1 MAQNEFEA
9 IVVGGG
15 AAGIAGARRLRNAGI
30 DALLVEARPRLGGRA
45 FSVTEDSGVAIDLGC
60 GWLHSADRNPWA
72 PIAEAQGR
80 SIDKTAPPW
89 ARASGQIGMSRSDR
103 AAFAAALQAFRAR
116 TEAIGEDGSDRPASS
131 FLDAQSPWNGL
142 IDAAST
148 YYSGAELDKVSAR
161 DLARYD
167 DSGVNWRIVEGY
179 GRTIADH
186 AIDLPIR
193 LDCQVLRI
201 DRRGKQLRVETTSGS
216 IGARAAIVTLPSNI
230 LAEQPGLFLP
240 ALPDKTQAAA
250 DLPLGLADK
259 LFLSLA
265 NPEPFEAESRAFGA
279 QNRAATGAYHFRPF
293 GRPQIECYFGG
304 ALAADLERG
313 GKKAFFDFAA
323 AELAG
328 LLGSDFSRRIKPLHS
343 HSWKADPF
351 ARGSYSCA
359 LPGKADSRA
368 ALAAPVDDRLFFAG
382 EACSS
387 SDFSTAHG
395 AYLTGVAAA
404 EQAIFI
410 LRGDARKS

>member
-15 AAGIAGARRLRNAGI
+15 AAGIAAARRLRKAGI

-45 FSVTEDSGVAIDLGC
+45 LSVTEGSGLAIDLGC
-60 GWLHSADRNPWA
+60 GWLHSADRNPWL

-80 SIDKTAPPW
+80 SIDRTAPPW

-103 AAFAAALQAFRAR
+103 AAFAAALQAFRERA
-116 TEAIGEDGSDRPASS
+116 EAIGEAGADRPASR
-131 FLDAQSPWNGL
+131 FLDPQSPWNGL
-142 IDAAST
+142 IDAVST
-148 YYSGAELDKVSAR
+148 YYSGAELDNVSAR

-179 GRTIADH
+179 GRTIVDH
-186 AIDLPIR
+186 ANDLPVK

-201 DRRGKQLRVETTSGS
+201 DRRAKQLRIETARGS
-216 IGARAAIVTLPSNI
+216 IGAQTAIVTLPSNI

-240 ALPDKTQAAA
+240 ALTGKTQAAA

-265 NPEPFEAESRAFGA
+265 NPEPFEVESRAFGA
-279 QNRAATGAYHFRPF
+279 QDRAATGAYHFRPF

-304 ALAADLERG
+304 ALAAELERG
-313 GKKAFFDFAA
+313 GEGAFLDFAV
-323 AELAG
+323 AELVG
-328 LLGSDFSRRIKPLHS
+328 LLGSDFSSQVKLLRLHC
-343 HSWKADPF
+343 WGADRF

-359 LPGKADSRA
+359 LPGRADSRA
-368 ALAAPVDDRLFFAG
+368 ALSAPVDDRLFFAG

-395 AYLTGVAAA
+395 AWLTGVAAA
-404 EQAIFI
+404 EQAIRV
-410 LRGDARKS
+410 LRGDELKS